1 MKVSGIPSPLII
13 SYPLVIKKEP
23 SSVSGKEV
31 LKNSEEREIFGKA
44 LWGHDKLDLVSFGY
58 SCKLKTLFKKGIIKV
73 PYSFY
78 GGALSKRKVS
88 IEHVIPRSKGG
99 KSCQSNYVLCNKEQ
113 NWARGNDP
121 ICSFINWENVWRYLD
136 QFRGVKV
143 DGFDGDEY
151 IKQILSAINEALQTG
166 R

>member
-1 MKVSGIPSPLII
+1 MKVSLITYNSNIIYPLIR
-13 SYPLVIKKEP
+13 KEP
-23 SSVSGKEV
+23 PISGREESVSVEKEGENF
-31 LKNSEEREIFGKA
+31 KEA
-44 LWGHDKLDLVSFGY
+44 LWGYGKLDLVSFGY
-58 SCKLKTLFKKGIIKV
+58 SCKLKALFKKGIIKV

-78 GGALSKRKVS
+78 GGILSKRKVS
-88 IEHVIPRSKGG
+88 VEHVIPRSKGG
-99 KSCQSNYVLCNKEQ
+99 KSCQSNYVLCNREQ

-121 ICSFINWENVWRYLD
+121 ICSFINWENVGRYLD

-143 DGFDGDEY
+143 NGFDGDEY